1 MIWDI
6 QKAGLW
12 KRASAFLLDAILLAI
27 LAMGFAFLLSAVTGY
42 NAYNDTLTACYD
54 RVESEYG
61 VEFEITGDEYEA
73 LSEEDRARWDEAYRV
88 LTQDGEAMKAYSMVV
103 SLTLLITSIG
113 ILAAFL
119 VLEFVVPLL
128 FGNGQTLGKKVFGIG
143 LVRQDGVKIRTPM
156 LFART
161 VLGKYTLET
170 MIPVL
175 IVIMIFFNMIGAF
188 GTAVLVA
195 ILVLQLIVCFTTKTR
210 SFIHDLLAGTAVV
223 DLSSQMV
230 FESEEAMIEYKKK
243 IHAESVAREKY
254 D

>member
-12 KRASAFLLDAILLAI
+12 KRASAFLLDAILLAV
-27 LAMGFAFLLSAVTGY
+27 LATGAAALLSAVTGY
-42 NAYNDTLTACYD
+42 DGYNDTLEACYE
-54 RVESEYG
+54 RVETEYG
-61 VEFEITGDEYEA
+61 VEFEITGEEYEA
-73 LSEEDRARWDEAYRV
+73 LSEEDRARWDDAYRT
-88 LTQDGEAMKAYSMVV
+88 LTEDEEAMKAYSMVV

-113 ILAAFL
+113 LLVSFL
-119 VLEFVVPLL
+119 ILEFVVPLL
-128 FGNGQTLGKKVFGIG
+128 LGNGQTLGKKVFGIG
-143 LVRQDGVKIRTPM
+143 LVRQDGVKIRAPM

-170 MIPVL
+170 MIPAL
-175 IVIMIFFNMIGAF
+175 IIIMIFFNMIGYF
-188 GTAVLVA
+188 GTAVLLA
-195 ILVLQLIVCFTTKTR
+195 ILALQLILCFTTR
-210 SFIHDLLAGTAVV
+210 NRCFLHDLLAGTAAV
-223 DLSSQMV
+223 DLSSQMI